1 MRRRAA
7 VATWAL
13 AALAAGPPAP
23 AAPLPIDPL
32 WQSAAFRRAF
42 TASYGVDA
50 RIEPLVSAAEKAVL
64 EAVATRMAAGDR
76 EGAAG
81 LLARSDL
88 LTGSPALH
96 FNLGNLRFEQ
106 GRAEDAVEN
115 FRRAIQLHPNFRD
128 AHRNLAVTLVQKG
141 DLDAAQPH
149 LTRAVE
155 LGAAD
160 GLTFGLLGYGHEVA
174 GRHQPALQSYRLAQI
189 TMPTEPQW
197 VLGEAEALAALGEHS
212 AAASLFDTLLEARP
226 GDAGLWLRQAAVW
239 GRAQEPDR
247 SIANLE
253 FVHRMGALG
262 ASDLVTLGQLYVQ
275 QGLPGIAIERFL
287 SAMSADPV
295 APLGEAVAALE
306 ALVSGRYFVE
316 ARTLAA
322 RIDEAYPAAGESPE
336 AARLRRARAMVE
348 IEVGDPGTGA
358 DLLEA
363 VLAGDPRDGLAL
375 LLMARFLEGESRL
388 EEAALLLDQAATL
401 EAVRADALFELGRL
415 LAAKRDYQG
424 AVRALDES
432 LALSPRPGLETYV
445 ESLRAMAG
453 RPGGGGR

>member
-1 MRRRAA
+1 LSRRQSCVACGIAVLAGGA
-7 VATWAL
+7 VA
-13 AALAAGPPAP
+13 G

-76 EGAAG
+76 DGATG

-88 LTGSPALH
+88 LSGSPALL

-106 GRAEDAVEN
+106 GRTGDAAEN
-115 FRRAIQLHPNFRD
+115 FERAIQLHPNFRD
-128 AHRNLAVTLVQKG
+128 AHRNLAVALVQQG
-141 DLDAAQPH
+141 EVAAAEPH

-160 GLTFGLLGYGHEVA
+160 GLTFGLLGYGHGVA

-189 TMPTEPQW
+189 TMPAEPQW
-197 VLGEAEALAALGEHS
+197 VLGEAEALAALGEDS
-212 AAASLFDTLLEARP
+212 AAASLFDGLLEARP
-226 GDAGLWLRQAAVW
+226 EDAGMWLRQAAIW
-239 GRAQEPDR
+239 GRAQEADR
-247 SIANLE
+247 AIANLE
-253 FVHRMGALG
+253 FVHRLGALG
-262 ASDLVTLGQLYVQ
+262 AGDLVTLGQLYVQ
-275 QGLPGIAIERFL
+275 QGLPGIALERFL
-287 SAMSADPV
+287 SAMSADSV

-316 ARTLAA
+316 ARTLAT
-322 RIDEAYPAAGESPE
+322 RIDEAYPAAGESAE

-375 LLMARFLEGESRL
+375 LLMARFHEGEARPD
-388 EEAALLLDQAATL
+388 EAALLLEQAATV

-415 LAAKRDYQG
+415 LVAKRDYQG

-432 LALSPRPGLETYV
+432 LALNPRPGLETYL

-453 RPGGGGR
+453 RPGGDRP